1 LITISKLKNI
11 LSINGRKIGEKYK
24 PFIIPEIGI
33 NHEGNFTKAK
43 KMIKDAH
50 DAGAEC
56 VKFQCHIIED
66 EMIKNNII
74 PKNANESI
82 WEIMKRCSFDE
93 DEEKKLKKYTEELEM
108 IYISTPFSRD
118 AANRLEEMNVSSY
131 KIGSGE
137 CNNYPLVKHIA
148 SFGKPIIL
156 STGMN
161 DVQSISKSV
170 QILEKSKVNYALLH
184 TTSMYPTPYD
194 KVRLG
199 ALIDLKNNFP
209 DTVIGLSDHSVGN
222 YTSFA
227 SLSLG
232 ASIIEK
238 HFTSDKTW
246 PGPDIHVSIDPN
258 ELKDLLIGSTSI
270 HQSLGGHKTILKE
283 EQPTIDFA
291 YSCVVSINNIEKDDI
306 FTENNIWI
314 KRPGTG
320 KIKAEKYDQIIGRKA
335 KKNVLKNTQLT
346 WQDIQ

>member
-1 LITISKLKNI
+1 M
-11 LSINGRKIGEKYK
+11 INGRKIGKKYK

-33 NHEGNFTKAK
+33 NHEGSFQKAK

-82 WEIMKRCSFDE
+82 WEIMKRCSLNE
-93 DEEKKLKKYTEELEM
+93 DEEKKLKKYTEYLGM
-108 IYISTPFSRD
+108 IYMSTPFSRD

-161 DVQSISKSV
+161 DIQSISKTV
-170 QILEKSKVNYALLH
+170 KILEKSQVNYALLH
-184 TTSMYPTPYD
+184 TTSMYPTPYE

-209 DTVIGLSDHSVGN
+209 NAVIGLSDHSVGN
-222 YTSFA
+222 YTSFG
-227 SLSLG
+227 SIPLG

-238 HFTSDKTW
+238 HFTSNKSW
-246 PGPDIHVSIDPN
+246 PGPDIPVSIDPK
-258 ELKDLLIGSTSI
+258 ELKDLLFGSVAI
-270 HQSLGGHKTILKE
+270 HQSMGGNKTILKD

-291 YSCVVSINNIEKDDI
+291 YSCVVSISDIKKDEILTEK
-306 FTENNIWI
+306 NIWI

-320 KIKAEKYDQIIGRKA
+320 KIKAERYDEIIGRKA
-335 KKNVLKNTQLT
+335 KKNILKNIQLT
-346 WQDIQ
+346 WNDIQ

>member
-1 LITISKLKNI
+1 MKNT
-11 LSINGRKIGEKYK
+11 LTINGRKIGPQYR
-24 PFIIPEIGI
+24 PLIIPEIGI
-33 NHEGNFTKAK
+33 NHEGIFQKAK

-50 DAGAEC
+50 DSGAEC

-66 EMIKNNII
+66 EMIPNNII

-82 WEIMKRCSFDE
+82 WEIMKRCSFNE
-93 DEEKKLKKYTEELEM
+93 DEEKKLKKYTEELGM
-108 IYISTPFSRD
+108 IYMSTPFSRD
-118 AANRLEEMNVSSY
+118 AADRLEEMNISSY

-161 DVQSISKSV
+161 DIQSISKSV
-170 QILEKSKVNYALLH
+170 KILEKSKVDYALLH

-199 ALIDLKNNFP
+199 ALIDLKNNFSN
-209 DTVIGLSDHSVGN
+209 TVIGLSDHSIGN
-222 YTSFA
+222 YTAFA
-227 SLSLG
+227 SISLG

-238 HFTSDKTW
+238 HFTSDKSWT
-246 PGPDIHVSIDPN
+246 GPDIGVSIDPVD
-258 ELKDLLIGSTSI
+258 LKDLLIGSDAI
-270 HQSLGGHKTILKE
+270 HQSIGGHKTILKD

-291 YSCVVSINNIEKDDI
+291 YSCVVSINDIKKDEI
-306 FTENNIWI
+306 FTAKNIWV

-320 KIKAEKYDQIIGRKA
+320 KIKAENYYKIIGKKA
-335 KKNVLKNTQLT
+335 KKNILKNIQLT
-346 WQDIQ
+346 WNDIK